1 MVSVLIM
8 KKKKFKAKNPSASTL
23 GRLWRHGGRAATR
36 LHYVAE
42 TMKAMVT
49 SVEAAGCNDAT
60 RKARKHL
67 KARIPSAP
75 VLGPLWRHG
84 DVAKTATA
92 MVPSVQ
98 ATGCD
103 AATRK
108 ARKKFKVKNPSASAL
123 GRLWRYGGRIASR
136 GGGLRPAG

>member
-1 MVSVLIM
+1 M

-23 GRLWRHGGRAATR
+23 GRLWRHDGRAAPR

-60 RKARKHL
+60 GKAKKNF
-67 KARIPSAP
+67 KAKIPSAS
-75 VLGPLWRHG
+75 VLGRLWRHG
-84 DVAKTATA
+84 DVAETVTA
-92 MVPSVQ
+92 MVTSVQ
-98 ATGCD
+98 AAGCN

-108 ARKKFKVKNPSASAL
+108 ARKKFKAKNPSASAL
-123 GRLWRYGGRIASR
+123 GRLWRHGGRTTSR